1 GLITKLLQSKGSAEE
16 FRSLLEKNNLSTRV
30 LEPKPGDRFELPLEK
45 RALAI

>member
-1 GLITKLLQSKGSAEE
+1 MKLIQTKGNAEE

-30 LEPKPGDRFELPLEK
+30 LEPKPGDCFELPLEK